1 MRRAAVVTAMAGS
14 ALAGLVLGGVGIADA
29 RDGQR
34 SGDDSVNV
42 SASSANT
49 RISRD
54 QAEAIAILAVGGG
67 RVEKIE
73 LEAED
78 GGFEWHVDVIK
89 NGTEFDVRIDVD
101 TGSVVRLR
109 TDDGNREF
117 AQDDDG
123 QADDNPGD
131 DRGDDGRIDD
141 RGDDGAGHDDGSGP
155 GGGGDNSGP
164 GSGSDDESS
173 GPGGGGSDSHGV
185 PGHV

>member
-34 SGDDSVNV
+34 SSDDSVNV

-67 RVEKIE
+67 QVEKIE

-89 NGTEFDVRIDVD
+89 NGTEFDVRIDAD
-101 TGSVVRLR
+101 TGAVVRLR

-117 AQDDDG
+117 VRDDDG

-131 DRGDDGRIDD
+131 DHGDDGRIDD
-141 RGDDGAGHDDGSGP
+141 RGDDGAGHDP
-155 GGGGDNSGP
+155 GDDHGGGDNSGP
-164 GSGSDDESS
+164 GSGSDDDSS
-173 GPGGGGSDSHGV
+173 GPGGGSDGHGG
-185 PGHV
+185 PGRG